1 MVHMTREQLLQ
12 ELQGSQKQVVKLLES
27 MADVQ
32 DWQPEPLEWSFRYI
46 AAHLATVEQKCHL
59 RRVMGIASG
68 ETPHL
73 SNYANTATDF
83 SEMDLHESL
92 DAWIATRHQLLNFV
106 RALSERELAYVGV
119 HEAVGP
125 MTVMDTLEEILEQ
138 DQGNLRHVYQLIV
151 AYYEEAL

>member
-1 MVHMTREQLLQ
+1 MVQMTREQLLQ

-46 AAHLATVEQKCHL
+46 AAHLAAVEQECHL

-68 ETPHL
+68 DRPRLPH
-73 SNYANTATDF
+73 YANTAANF
-83 SEMDLHESL
+83 SQMDLHESL
-92 DAWIATRHQLLNFV
+92 ADWVATRHQLLNFV

-125 MTVMDTLEEILEQ
+125 MTVMDTLAEILEQ